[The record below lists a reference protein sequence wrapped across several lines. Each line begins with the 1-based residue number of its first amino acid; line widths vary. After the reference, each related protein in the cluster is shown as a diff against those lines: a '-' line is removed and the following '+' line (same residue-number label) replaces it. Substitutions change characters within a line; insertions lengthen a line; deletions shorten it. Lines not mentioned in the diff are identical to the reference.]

1 VLPDDVKIEIM
12 LRSRNEDVFLTLDG
26 QMGFSLRQND
36 IIEVKKSQYRA
47 RLYIPCERDYFEIIR
62 TKLKWGER

>member
-1 VLPDDVKIEIM
+1 
-12 LRSRNEDVFLTLDG
+12 
-26 QMGFSLRQND
+26 MGFSLRQND